1 MICTKCFIVNFD
13 EYSLYLYLYM
23 YCTHTS
29 YTMLIRW
36 SLKLNASF
44 LRTCVLSWGLNITIY
59 SKAFSKYLKT
69 LQGVQLQSQAASFG
83 RDSKSF
89 DKNWTNTHFFSV
101 IVSCFVKYYPQP
113 HPATAWNMLKPI
125 TSPFL
130 LASLVRKALKFC
142 IVFHF
147 IGFMHLS
154 KVNPRVATF
163 WIGTIL
169 PLLETRH

>member
-1 MICTKCFIVNFD
+1 MICTNCFIVNFD

-69 LQGVQLQSQAASFG
+69 LQGVQLQAQAASFG

-101 IVSCFVKYYPQP
+101 IVSCFVKYYP
-113 HPATAWNMLKPI
+113 PATSSHRLKHVETNHFTIFVGFLGKEGLEVLYCFPFYWVHAPFKSQSESCYLLNWNYPPL
-125 TSPFL
+125 
-130 LASLVRKALKFC
+130 
-142 IVFHF
+142 
-147 IGFMHLS
+147 IGD
-154 KVNPRVATF
+154 
-163 WIGTIL
+163 
-169 PLLETRH
+169 